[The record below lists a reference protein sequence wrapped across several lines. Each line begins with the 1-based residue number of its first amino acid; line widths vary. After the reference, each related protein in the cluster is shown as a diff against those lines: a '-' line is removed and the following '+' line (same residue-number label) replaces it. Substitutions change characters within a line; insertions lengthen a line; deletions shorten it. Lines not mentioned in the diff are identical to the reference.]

1 MKEAGKAIP
10 KAAASALDDTCRPTP
25 SSCCGCFCVF
35 LLPALS
41 EVGSPP
47 LRMGSPYVK
56 CLLQGCDHK
65 ALATVIGQARLP
77 TSPADSDLVQ
87 EALDFALTPAILCD
101 CKS

>member
-1 MKEAGKAIP
+1 MKEAGKAIA
-10 KAAASALDDTCRPTP
+10 KAAASALDDTCGPTP

-41 EVGSPP
+41 EVGS
-47 LRMGSPYVK
+47 LRMASPYVK

-87 EALDFALTPAILCD
+87 EALGFALTPVILCD